1 MTRFDKIK
9 TWDVSEFA
17 DFVVTIVKNTVE
29 DVTKE
34 ATESF
39 NDVRWEVIAQ
49 NYEDFLN
56 EEVEEN
62 VEM

>member
-17 DFVVTIVKNTVE
+17 DFIVTIVKNTVE

-34 ATESF
+34 LAESNF
-39 NDVRWEVIAQ
+39 GDVRWEVIAQ

-56 EEVEEN
+56 EEVEK
-62 VEM
+62 

>member
-17 DFVVTIVKNTVE
+17 DFIVTIVKNTVE

-34 ATESF
+34 VTESF

-56 EEVEEN
+56 EEDEEN

>member
-1 MTRFDKIK
+1 MKMTRFEKIK

-17 DFVVTIVKNTVE
+17 DFIVTIVKNTVE

-34 ATESF
+34 VTESF

-49 NYEDFLN
+49 NYENFLN
-56 EEVEEN
+56 EETEE
-62 VEM
+62 

>member
-1 MTRFDKIK
+1 MTRFEKIK

-17 DFVVTIVKNTVE
+17 DFIVTIVKNTVE

-34 ATESF
+34 VTESF

-49 NYEDFLN
+49 NYENFLN
-56 EEVEEN
+56 EETEE
-62 VEM
+62 

>member
-17 DFVVTIVKNTVE
+17 NFVTTIVKNAVE

>member
-17 DFVVTIVKNTVE
+17 DFIVTIVKNTVE

-34 ATESF
+34 VTESF

-56 EEVEEN
+56 EETEE
-62 VEM
+62 

>member
-1 MTRFDKIK
+1 MTRFDKMK
-9 TWDVSEFA
+9 TWDASEFA
-17 DFVVTIVKNTVE
+17 DFIVTIVKNTVE

-56 EEVEEN
+56 EEDEE
-62 VEM
+62 

>member
-1 MTRFDKIK
+1 MTRFEKIK
-9 TWDVSEFA
+9 TWDASEFA

-34 ATESF
+34 VTESF

-49 NYEDFLN
+49 NYEYFLN
-56 EEVEEN
+56 EEIEE
-62 VEM
+62 

>member
-1 MTRFDKIK
+1 MTRFDKMK

-17 DFVVTIVKNTVE
+17 DFIVTIVKNTVE

-56 EEVEEN
+56 EEDEEN

>member
-9 TWDVSEFA
+9 TWDAAEFA

-34 ATESF
+34 LTESNF

-49 NYEDFLN
+49 NYEYFLN
-56 EEVEEN
+56 EEIEE
-62 VEM
+62 

>member
-17 DFVVTIVKNTVE
+17 DFIVTIVKNTVE

-34 ATESF
+34 TTESF

>member
-1 MTRFDKIK
+1 MTRFEEIK
-9 TWDVSEFA
+9 TWDAAEFA

-34 ATESF
+34 LAESIF
-39 NDVRWEVIAQ
+39 GDVRWEVIAQ

-56 EEVEEN
+56 EEVEK
-62 VEM
+62 